1 VPAEVESTAE
11 AAPEAAIADQQ
22 LSDSKRKR
30 IEAKEDQEGEEQ
42 EEGASSVIVDT
53 KRQRHDGTAVTV
65 K

>member
-1 VPAEVESTAE
+1 VESTAE